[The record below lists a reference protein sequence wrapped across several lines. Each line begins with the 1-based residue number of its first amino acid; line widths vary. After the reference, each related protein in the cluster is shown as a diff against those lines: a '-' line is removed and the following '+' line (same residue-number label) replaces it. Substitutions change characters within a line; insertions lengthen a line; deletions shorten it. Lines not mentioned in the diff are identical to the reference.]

1 MTARR
6 RPPSWI
12 SWGSVVVVVVVVVVE
27 TEVIRDLNS
36 GFRIN
41 LDPDVRRIR
50 PKIAVLEVTFGAL
63 TTAVKLPWKFLT
75 LIT

>member
-12 SWGSVVVVVVVVVVE
+12 SWGSVVVVVVE

-36 GFRIN
+36 DFRIN

-50 PKIAVLEVTFGAL
+50 PKIAVLEVSFGAL